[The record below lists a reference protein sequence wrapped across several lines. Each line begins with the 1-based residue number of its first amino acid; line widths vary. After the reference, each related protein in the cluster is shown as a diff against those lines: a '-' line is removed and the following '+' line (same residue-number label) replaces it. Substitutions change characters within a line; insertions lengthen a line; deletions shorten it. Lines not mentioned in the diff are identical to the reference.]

1 MTSRSIVVKGEHLV
15 PDVEPSWSALGR
27 YGRANLI
34 VTAVQVV
41 AWAALLTVI
50 DSASLPLW
58 VRAAALLLFCLM
70 MQGVFTMLHE
80 FCHRNAHRN
89 PGLNYLIGWVTST
102 MFGTAPTM
110 LQVQHWGHHRRNRT
124 EAERGEFIHEGE
136 SALLKTLGYY
146 AAVLGG
152 IWLGCLLFP
161 LVSPLLPYSTAQRL
175 ARHERFNTFAAG
187 FGEFSPRDWRRM
199 QLEGVGLFACAA
211 VLVGAGPWQWQTLAL
226 SYGAFGFS
234 WSSLQWIYHLHTPV
248 HVVEGAYNLR
258 APRLV
263 RVLFLNFNYNL
274 THHRRPSLPW
284 QELYVRSDQQ
294 ETQPIWYRYALIF
307 RPPVP
312 FPKDQ
317 SVLEKRYF

>member
-1 MTSRSIVVKGEHLV
+1 MTSRTILVDGEHLV
-15 PDVEPSWSALGR
+15 PDHEPSWSALGR

-41 AWAALLTVI
+41 SWAALLTII

-58 VRAAALLLFCLM
+58 VRATALVLFCLM

-80 FCHRNAHRN
+80 YCHRNAHRN
-89 PGLNYLIGWVTST
+89 PRLNYLIGWITSM

-124 EAERGEFIHEGE
+124 EAERGEFIHDGE
-136 SALLKTLGYY
+136 NPVVKTIGYY
-146 AAVLGG
+146 VAVLGG

-161 LVSPLLPYSTAQRL
+161 MVSPLLPYATAQRL

-187 FGEFSPRDWRRM
+187 FGEFSAREWRRM
-199 QLEGVGLFACAA
+199 QIEGVGLFAFVAG
-211 VLVGAGPWQWQTLAL
+211 LVWVGPWHWQTLAL
-226 SYGAFGFS
+226 SYAAFGFS

-258 APRLV
+258 APGLV

-284 QELYVRSDQQ
+284 QELYVRSNQQ

-312 FPKDQ
+312 FPEDQ
-317 SVLEKRYF
+317 SVLEKHYF